1 MSSNALLSACVAL
14 RVCVFL
20 ESVGRKNCLPHTLG
34 EKIERIRMKMK
45 RTGLCKA
52 TPETIWNTCFHDVEG
67 WPAWV
72 RGEKKKKK
80 KT

>member
-1 MSSNALLSACVAL
+1 
-14 RVCVFL
+14 
-20 ESVGRKNCLPHTLG
+20 LPHTLG
-34 EKIERIRMKMK
+34 QKIERIRMKMK

-52 TPETIWNTCFHDVEG
+52 TPETIWNTCFHNVEG

-80 KT
+80 KPNDQN